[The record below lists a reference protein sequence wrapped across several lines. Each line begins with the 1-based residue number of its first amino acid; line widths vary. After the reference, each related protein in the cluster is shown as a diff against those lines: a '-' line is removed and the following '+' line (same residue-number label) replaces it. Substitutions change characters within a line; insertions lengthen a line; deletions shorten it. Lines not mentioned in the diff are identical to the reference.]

1 MLGKTLKT
9 AGIVGALALFLGI
22 FLNLQGEQMNHKT
35 KEPAAANKTI
45 VLAGGCF
52 WGTEAYLKQLPGV
65 VSTYTGYANSK
76 VPNPSYEQVCTGDTN
91 AAEAVWVEYDEY
103 VIDLP
108 HLLKFYFNTIDPTSL
123 NKQGGDRGTQ
133 YRTGIYYTD
142 AADEPAIRAFITEQQ
157 KNYKAPIVTEV
168 APLENIY
175 KAEEYHQ
182 DYLDKN
188 PHGYCHVTFESLPKK
203 GEILSDKK
211 RDMKQN
217 LQNYKNKD
225 DATLKNE
232 LSAISYDVVKH
243 AATERP
249 HSSELNDEER
259 IGIYV
264 DITNGQ
270 PLFSSY
276 DKFDAGCG
284 WPSFTKPIDASLIA
298 EKSDLSH
305 GMVRTEVKTA
315 MSDSHLGHVFDDGPS
330 DKGGLRYCING
341 AALRFVPKEEM
352 EKEGYGYLIPYLD
365 AQYSAK

>member
-9 AGIVGALALFLGI
+9 VGIVGALALFLGI

-35 KEPAAANKTI
+35 KESATANKTI

-123 NKQGGDRGTQ
+123 NKQGGDSGTQ

-142 AADEPAIRAFITEQQ
+142 AADEPAIRAFIAEQQ

-225 DATLKNE
+225 DVTLKNE

-284 WPSFTKPIDASLIA
+284 WPSFTRPIDASLIA

-315 MSDSHLGHVFDDGPS
+315 MSDSHLGHVFDDGPQ

-352 EKEGYGYLIPYLD
+352 EKEGYGYLIQYLD
-365 AQYSAK
+365 AQYSKK

>member
-142 AADEPAIRAFITEQQ
+142 AADEPTIRAFIGEQQ

-203 GEILSDKK
+203 GEI
-211 RDMKQN
+211 
-217 LQNYKNKD
+217 
-225 DATLKNE
+225 
-232 LSAISYDVVKH
+232 
-243 AATERP
+243 
-249 HSSELNDEER
+249 
-259 IGIYV
+259 
-264 DITNGQ
+264 
-270 PLFSSY
+270 
-276 DKFDAGCG
+276 
-284 WPSFTKPIDASLIA
+284 
-298 EKSDLSH
+298 
-305 GMVRTEVKTA
+305 
-315 MSDSHLGHVFDDGPS
+315 
-330 DKGGLRYCING
+330 
-341 AALRFVPKEEM
+341 
-352 EKEGYGYLIPYLD
+352 
-365 AQYSAK
+365 